1 MGTRTLGFAIQG
13 DWKVRTRTV
22 ELHEGIERPPLGIL
36 VLSMLVSPA
45 QRQWFEVSSVR
56 ELWVILNLR
65 SPLVKKISQGGTLVE
80 ERA

>member
-1 MGTRTLGFAIQG
+1 
-13 DWKVRTRTV
+13 
-22 ELHEGIERPPLGIL
+22 
-36 VLSMLVSPA
+36 
-45 QRQWFEVSSVR
+45 VSSVR